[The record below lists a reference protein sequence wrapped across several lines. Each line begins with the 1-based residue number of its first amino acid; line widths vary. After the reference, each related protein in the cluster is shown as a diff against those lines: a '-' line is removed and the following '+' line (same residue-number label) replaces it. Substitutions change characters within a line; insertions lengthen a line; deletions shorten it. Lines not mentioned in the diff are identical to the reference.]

1 MQARREADVHEA
13 LTGLDPRIS
22 LAIHSVAAILT
33 VAAVLAVAALLRAK
47 GESTRAWG
55 AYESGAP
62 VRGPATAPVPTQY
75 FQIAAFF
82 VIFDFEAAVLF
93 TWAMSAPAAGVA
105 GLVSAAIFIGVLL
118 VALFYLWADGALDVG
133 ARSAGGA
140 ARRA

>member
-1 MQARREADVHEA
+1 MHEV
-13 LTGLDPRIS
+13 LSGLDPRIS

-47 GESTRAWG
+47 GESTHAWG
-55 AYESGAP
+55 VYESGAP
-62 VRGPATAPVPTQY
+62 VRGPAVAPVPTQY

-93 TWAMSAPAAGVA
+93 TWAMAAPAAGVA
-105 GLVSAAIFIGVLL
+105 GLVPAAIFIVVLL

-133 ARSAGGA
+133 ADSRGGA
-140 ARRA
+140 VRPA